1 MRRHGSPSPSHRSV
15 SLESRTTGG
24 VDARVHAEETWRTD
38 GVNLSTVQENEEQ
51 NLDSRDYFDLIK
63 EESTGHCD

>member
-1 MRRHGSPSPSHRSV
+1 MAVGPDRAC
-15 SLESRTTGG
+15 LEEPWASCITNGPAFEG
-24 VDARVHAEETWRTD
+24 DVLNTD